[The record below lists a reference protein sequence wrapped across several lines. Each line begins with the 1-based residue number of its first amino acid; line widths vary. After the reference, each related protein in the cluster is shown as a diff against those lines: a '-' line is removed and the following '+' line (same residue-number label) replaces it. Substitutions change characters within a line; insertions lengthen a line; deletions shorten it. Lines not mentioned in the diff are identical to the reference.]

1 MATLTASRNTLQMG
15 GSSTFKLSIPLKA
28 NAKVFKGGMVAIDN
42 ATGFGVVPT
51 VATTLISAGLALED
65 KDNTGGSNGAL
76 SVEVLV
82 EDAFLFDCAGQ
93 AQTALGRLVYFVDD
107 HTVTVTSTGASIAG
121 VCVGFVSATQLWVYL
136 SIPRP
141 AGT

>member
-15 GSSTFKLSIPLKA
+15 SDGTFKMSIPLKA

-42 ATGFGVVPT
+42 TTGYGVVPT
-51 VATTLISAGLALED
+51 VATTLISAGVALAD
-65 KDNTGGSNGAL
+65 ADNTGGASGAL
-76 SVEVLV
+76 SVDVILE
-82 EDAFLFDCAGQ
+82 AGFLMDCSGQ

-121 VCVGFVSATQLWVYL
+121 VCIGFVSATQLWVF
-136 SIPRP
+136 IGVPRT

>member
-15 GSSTFKLSIPLKA
+15 GGTTFKLSIPLKA
-28 NAKVFKGGMVAIDN
+28 NAKVFKGGLVAIDN
-42 ATGFGVVPT
+42 TTGYGVVPT
-51 VATTLISAGLALED
+51 VATTLIGAGVALED
-65 KDNTGGSNGAL
+65 KDNTGGSSGAI
-76 SVEVLV
+76 SVEVMV
-82 EDAFLFDCAGQ
+82 EDAVLLDCSGQ